1 MLWISQLETI
11 LDQGLW
17 HSAPRVGMIQ
27 GNDNL
32 LEIFLNFRDSMGHR
46 TLMAGGDEHPFYSSL
61 KIVRPG
67 LGSLSFI
74 SSGWLKPPL
83 CQALP

>member
-17 HSAPRVGMIQ
+17 QSAPRVGMIQ

-32 LEIFLNFRDSMGHR
+32 LEIFLNFRRSEEHTSELRKMRWSELEGR
-46 TLMAGGDEHPFYSSL
+46 ECIPEVRNSTYTGPGAGLE
-61 KIVRPG
+61 KI
-67 LGSLSFI
+67 
-74 SSGWLKPPL
+74 
-83 CQALP
+83 

>member
-17 HSAPRVGMIQ
+17 QSAPRVGMIQ

-32 LEIFLNFRDSMGHR
+32 LEIFLNFRDSVGHR
-46 TLMAGGDEHPFYSSL
+46 TLMAG
-61 KIVRPG
+61 RR
-67 LGSLSFI
+67 
-74 SSGWLKPPL
+74 
-83 CQALP
+83 